1 MSEYFFKL
9 YEPFGWDINITM
21 DLSKYAAKAD
31 LKGAAG
37 VNTSNVAAKL
47 NLPR

>member
-1 MSEYFFKL
+1 MSIFFKL

-21 DLSKYAAKAD
+21 DLSKYATKAD